1 MRKKTLVI
9 GASLKSSRYSN
20 MAVQK
25 LSRYGHEVYAVGLR
39 NGEIGSIPVDTF
51 ENAFAKAKQHTSY
64 FNTITLYIG
73 PKHLPAYFD
82 YIIQL
87 KPARVIFNPGTEN
100 SELYKLLEENGIG
113 YEIACTLVLLST
125 NQY

>member
-1 MRKKTLVI
+1 MRKKTLVL

-51 ENAFAKAKQHTSY
+51 ENAFAKAKEYTSY
-64 FNTITLYIG
+64 FHTITLYIG
-73 PKHLPAYFD
+73 PKHLPAYFE
-82 YIIQL
+82 YIISL
-87 KPARVIFNPGTEN
+87 KPERVIFNPGTEN
-100 SELYKLLEENGIG
+100 PDLYKLLKENGIG

-125 NQY
+125 DQY